1 MTVPA
6 EGPLL
11 GLDVGRRWVGLAVS
25 DPLQVVA
32 SGAGVI
38 DRQAGGWLARG
49 GEVARRHR
57 VVGVVVGLPRRTDGS
72 LGPEA
77 SRVQKLAARLE
88 ASLGLPLVFW
98 DERLTTRQAEQALL
112 EGGLRRE
119 RRRELVDQAAAVLI
133 LQGFL
138 EAQRARRRAGAAP
151 PAGMDGGRQE
161 DLAPGDPNSIL

>member
-1 MTVPA
+1 
-6 EGPLL
+6 
-11 GLDVGRRWVGLAVS
+11 
-25 DPLQVVA
+25 
-32 SGAGVI
+32 
-38 DRQAGGWLARG
+38 
-49 GEVARRHR
+49 
-57 VVGVVVGLPRRTDGS
+57 VGVVVGLPRRTDGS

-77 SRVQKLAARLE
+77 SQVQKLAARLE